1 MEEDGAC
8 TDAGTGSFAVR
19 RKHEISRRILGGRS
33 PLGGERGAPKAG
45 MEWYKDDG
53 VSLQEC
59 AFTTQFLITWFSE
72 GHSPIFL
79 FKFQKSKK
87 VPSVFSDGTGSDL
100 SD

>member
-1 MEEDGAC
+1 MPVRVLLLCAGNMRLAAVYLEGEALWEGNGARQ
-8 TDAGTGSFAVR
+8 R
-19 RKHEISRRILGGRS
+19 R
-33 PLGGERGAPKAG
+33 G